1 MGDNVAKPVEAAA
14 QAEGDPARAAWE
26 LLLEYGLRLR
36 THVATAAAALD
47 LTPMQ
52 TFALKRMEPGRP
64 IPMNA
69 LADQLICDASN
80 VTGIVDKLE
89 SRGLIQR
96 RPDERDRRVKMLVL
110 TDKGVDVRREF
121 LARLLDPPA
130 PFRALSAEEQMRLRD
145 SLRSLLAQWP
155 MAEG

>member
-1 MGDNVAKPVEAAA
+1 MVALVM
-14 QAEGDPARAAWE
+14 AERGRV
-26 LLLEYGLRLR
+26 
-36 THVATAAAALD
+36 HAAAAEHGLS
-47 LTPMQ
+47 PMQ
-52 TFALKRMEPGRP
+52 AHVLRLLEPGVAM
-64 IPMNA
+64 PMSA
-69 LADQLICDASN
+69 LAGGLACDASN

-110 TDKGVDVRREF
+110 TEKGEEVRREF
-121 LARLLDPPA
+121 LARLLEPPA
-130 PFRALSAEEQMRLRD
+130 PFRALPAEEQARLRD